1 MNNPKFRRGLTP
13 ERNGI
18 WGPRG
23 PYEPTECTGA
33 WLPALKVRPAIPNS
47 GLASARPVESGSGG
61 GALNWPRGGG
71 IYPLSISYGS
81 RHYLLR

>member
-23 PYEPTECTGA
+23 PYEPTECTEA
-33 WLPALKVRPAIPNS
+33 WLPALKVWPAIPIA
-47 GLASARPVESGSGG
+47 GLASVRPVGSGSGG
-61 GALNWPRGGG
+61 CALNWLQGRA
-71 IYPLSISYGS
+71 IYPVK
-81 RHYLLR
+81 HYLRR

>member
-23 PYEPTECTGA
+23 PYGPTECTEA
-33 WLPALKVRPAIPNS
+33 WLPAHEVWPVIPIA
-47 GLASARPVESGSGG
+47 GFASARPVESGSGG
-61 GALNWPRGGG
+61 GALNWPRGGA